1 MAVKVTKASIS
12 TATDTNPIP
21 EPCVPNEFGD
31 NISTPIQ
38 LITCIIQTGCLA
50 NVIHLSPTKMPIIKK
65 AQSAFE
71 YQNQTMKDRSE
82 IINIQSVLYFL
93 QTWPKRVH
101 LSRYDKTLIHQW

>member
-1 MAVKVTKASIS
+1 
-12 TATDTNPIP
+12 
-21 EPCVPNEFGD
+21 
-31 NISTPIQ
+31 
-38 LITCIIQTGCLA
+38 
-50 NVIHLSPTKMPIIKK
+50 MPIIKK